1 MELSSA
7 VDFARVN
14 RHSVLI
20 TIRRDGRPQLSNV
33 LHHVFDDG
41 VIRISIT
48 ADRAKYKN
56 LLREPWAALHVTQA
70 DFYAYAVLEGS
81 VELTP
86 VATRTDDATVDEL
99 VAYYRAAMGE
109 HDDWNAY
116 RQAMVADRRVIVEVH
131 ADPRVRDALSDGQS
145 TGARARL
152 RLVGIGRDGVGRERV
167 GGDERRLVALGVTEH
182 LRHRLQQL
190 PADRSV
196 GVHQRAEL
204 PEGESVADEVARGRD
219 RRQALAFVDQ
229 GDLTEVVAPLQG
241 RSLGAADR
249 DRRLAGVDQEE
260 GGTARALADDGL
272 SLREPAHLEQA
283 RDLLD
288 LGAVELGEERHALE
302 RLDGVARHRL
312 GLGVASRVTLPAVTA
327 RHCSR

>member
-33 LHHVFDDG
+33 LHHVSDDG

-116 RQAMVADRRVIVEVH
+116 RQAMVADRRVI
-131 ADPRVRDALSDGQS
+131 
-145 TGARARL
+145 ARL
-152 RLVGIGRDGVGRERV
+152 EP
-167 GGDERRLVALGVTEH
+167 T
-182 LRHRLQQL
+182 
-190 PADRSV
+190 
-196 GVHQRAEL
+196 RAYGML
-204 PEGESVADEVARGRD
+204 
-219 RRQALAFVDQ
+219 
-229 GDLTEVVAPLQG
+229 
-241 RSLGAADR
+241 
-249 DRRLAGVDQEE
+249 
-260 GGTARALADDGL
+260 
-272 SLREPAHLEQA
+272 
-283 RDLLD
+283 
-288 LGAVELGEERHALE
+288 
-302 RLDGVARHRL
+302 
-312 GLGVASRVTLPAVTA
+312 
-327 RHCSR
+327 